1 MCIRDRMSTRGGKNE
16 KPTFV
21 CFFRSG
27 KPIKTTRY
35 RVCLER
41 PIEQGGRSV
50 DPSCGPPCVKGGP
63 SLRRLLEINS
73 AVGRWLHLSSL
84 LLSCAYFV
92 AMSSMRR
99 LALMFSA
106 TTASVFT
113 HLGEY
118 AFRQVI
124 IYEVSRSVHEG
135 VGYIRGR
142 VVPMV
147 ITAAASCSIQP
158 FCMFGKRVAH
168 QRCYAGTVP
177 LLYLIHVVFCTCGRN
192 IDYRRRQ

>member
-1 MCIRDRMSTRGGKNE
+1 
-16 KPTFV
+16 
-21 CFFRSG
+21 
-27 KPIKTTRY
+27 
-35 RVCLER
+35 
-41 PIEQGGRSV
+41 
-50 DPSCGPPCVKGGP
+50 
-63 SLRRLLEINS
+63 
-73 AVGRWLHLSSL
+73 
-84 LLSCAYFV
+84 
-92 AMSSMRR
+92 MSSMRR

-147 ITAAASCSIQP
+147 STAAASCSIQP

-177 LLYLIHVVFCTCGRN
+177 LLYLIHVFCTCGRN
-192 IDYRRRQ
+192 IQAQAIDHMASMSTYNSSVVDSAGGG